1 MLQSQKKRGNL
12 MMMLHHAWRSSAS
25 RRVRLCLAEKGLD
38 YEGHHV
44 DLERVEDHSPE
55 CMATNPP
62 GVPRALLHDAKPLH
76 ESGTICEYL
85 DESFPDPP
93 LRPAAPYERAEMR
106 NWIRH
111 IDGLIGNLII
121 FNWRHHLQKTAQQ
134 WSDEELAERLKKIP
148 SKERQEAWLRVARKP
163 YTEEERD
170 AARGKL
176 VTLLLDRMEEALK
189 PSGWLVGKAYSIT
202 DIAAVPFVKRIDE
215 EIAPHEVTANKHPRV
230 SEWWAKIQARPAF
243 ARAKIGPFLDS

>member
-1 MLQSQKKRGNL
+1 
-12 MMMLHHAWRSSAS
+12 MMILHHAWRSSAS

-44 DLERVEDHSPE
+44 DLEKMEHHSPE
-55 CMATNPP
+55 YLAINPL
-62 GVPRALLHDAKPLH
+62 GVIPTLIHDGKPLH

-93 LRPAAPYERAEMR
+93 LRPGSPYERAEMR

-121 FNWRHHLQKTAQQ
+121 FNWRHHLQKTAEQ
-134 WSDEELAERLKKIP
+134 WTDEELAERLKKIP

-163 YTEEERD
+163 YTEEERE

-176 VTLLLDRMEEALK
+176 VAQLLDRMEEALK
-189 PSGWLVGKAYSIT
+189 PAGWLVGKAYSIA

-230 SEWWAKIQARPAF
+230 SQWWASIQARPAF
-243 ARAKIGPFLDS
+243 AKAKIGPFLDS